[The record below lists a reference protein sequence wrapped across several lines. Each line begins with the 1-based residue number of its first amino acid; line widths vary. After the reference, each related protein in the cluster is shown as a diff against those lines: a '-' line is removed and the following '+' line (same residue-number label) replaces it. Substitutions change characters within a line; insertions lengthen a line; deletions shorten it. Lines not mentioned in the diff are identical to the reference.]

1 MDRFGR
7 WSHQTDKGAVTR
19 LRCRSFP
26 RWHFHSCVSTRT
38 VEVSH
43 MSTRSELPAH
53 QRRARIL
60 DGRLFPL
67 LLLAAWALLF
77 ITFAP

>member
-1 MDRFGR
+1 
-7 WSHQTDKGAVTR
+7 
-19 LRCRSFP
+19 
-26 RWHFHSCVSTRT
+26 
-38 VEVSH
+38 

-53 QRRARIL
+53 QRRVRIL

-77 ITFAP
+77 ITFAA

>member
-1 MDRFGR
+1 
-7 WSHQTDKGAVTR
+7 
-19 LRCRSFP
+19 
-26 RWHFHSCVSTRT
+26 
-38 VEVSH
+38 

-53 QRRARIL
+53 QRRVRIL
-60 DGRLFPL
+60 DGRLFPF